1 MLELQSSVVL
11 ILEKPSQAHQLA
23 PLLATRWPGQR
34 VFAIYTLYLG
44 LYEFRYPR
52 GLTFADL
59 PFTRD
64 PAWKERKFDVTPPA
78 LVVEL
83 VNGSVCRT
91 GLEPAQILATAE
103 TIWYGCD
110 PDASGAN
117 AYQVLLTQC
126 LGAESA
132 ALERPAL
139 FLYMLDTA
147 SLQRA
152 LDIPTSTADP
162 LFQTWLN
169 KGEAKRFFDFNYNVN
184 ALALFGE
191 CLRAVGV
198 DTEGYG
204 VSKYSLQ
211 LLYALKGASPL
222 TEAQVLRLMDQW
234 SGTGRYAPSGL
245 GSPAS
250 RSTILEGL
258 IDTGLLE
265 RTERL
270 ISLSGRGN
278 DFLGLLHPDC
288 QDQDLPARMNEWQ
301 SQWPESRGKIERYL
315 RTFFGKQLRFRFYI

>member
-1 MLELQSSVVL
+1 MSERQSSIVL
-11 ILEKPSQAHQLA
+11 VLEKPSQAHKLA
-23 PLLATRWPGQR
+23 PLLATRWLGQR

-52 GLTFADL
+52 GLTFSDL
-59 PFTRD
+59 PYTRD
-64 PAWKERKFDVTPPA
+64 PVWKARKFDVTPPV

-83 VNGSVCRT
+83 VNGDVRKT
-91 GLEPAQILATAE
+91 DLEPAQVLATAE

-139 FLYMLDTA
+139 FLYALDTA
-147 SLQRA
+147 SLQSA
-152 LDIPTSTADP
+152 LDAPSSTADP
-162 LFQTWLN
+162 LFLTWLN

-184 ALALFGE
+184 SLSLFGE
-191 CLRAVGV
+191 CLRDVGV
-198 DTEGYG
+198 DTTGYG
-204 VSKYSLQ
+204 LSKYSLQ
-211 LLYALKGASPL
+211 LLYAFKGASPI
-222 TEAQVLRLMDQW
+222 TEVQVLRLMDEW
-234 SGTGRYAPSGL
+234 PGTGRYGLSGL

-250 RSTILEGL
+250 RAPILLGL
-258 IDTGLLE
+258 IDVGLLE
-265 RTERL
+265 RSEKL
-270 ISLSGRGN
+270 ISLSARGH

-288 QDQDLPARMNEWQ
+288 QDLDLPARLAEWQ

-315 RTFFGKQLRFRFYI
+315 RTFFGKQLRYRSAL

>member
-1 MLELQSSVVL
+1 MSALQSSIVL
-11 ILEKPSQAHQLA
+11 VLEKPSQAHQLA

-59 PFTRD
+59 PYTRD
-64 PAWKERKFDVTPPA
+64 PTWKARKFDVTPPA

-83 VNGSVCRT
+83 VNGEVHKT
-91 GLEPAQILATAE
+91 ALDPAQILATAE
-103 TIWYGCD
+103 TIWFGCD

-132 ALERPAL
+132 AQERPAL
-139 FLYMLDTA
+139 FLHMLDTTSA
-147 SLQRA
+147 ERA
-152 LDIPTSTADP
+152 LDMPTSTADP
-162 LFQTWLN
+162 LFRAWLN
-169 KGEAKRFFDFNYNVN
+169 RGEAKRFFDFNYNVN
-184 ALALFGE
+184 ALALFGA
-191 CLRAVGV
+191 CLRTVGV

-204 VSKYSLQ
+204 LSKYGLQ

-222 TEAQVLRLMDQW
+222 TEAQVFRMMDEW
-234 SGTGRYAPSGL
+234 PGTGRYGLSGL

-250 RSTILEGL
+250 RAPILIGL
-258 IDTGLLE
+258 IDAGLLE
-265 RTERL
+265 RSVKL
-270 ISLSGRGN
+270 ISLSARGH

-288 QDQDLPARMNEWQ
+288 QDLDLPARIAEWQ

-315 RTFFGKQLRFRFYI
+315 RTFFGKQLRFRSVL

>member
-1 MLELQSSVVL
+1 MSDLQSSIVL
-11 ILEKPSQAHQLA
+11 VLEKPSQAHQLA

-59 PFTRD
+59 PYTCD
-64 PAWKERKFDVTPPA
+64 PTWKARKFDVTPTV

-83 VNGSVCRT
+83 VNGDVRKT
-91 GLEPAQILATAE
+91 GLEPAQVLATAE
-103 TIWYGCD
+103 TIWYGCN

-139 FLYMLDTA
+139 FL
-147 SLQRA
+147 RA
-152 LDIPTSTADP
+152 LDTTSLQSALDAPSSTADP
-162 LFQTWLN
+162 LFRTWLN
-169 KGEAKRFFDFNYNVN
+169 RGEAKRFFDFNYNVN
-184 ALALFGE
+184 ALALFGA
-191 CLRAVGV
+191 CLRTVGV

-204 VSKYSLQ
+204 LSKYGLQ

-222 TEAQVLRLMDQW
+222 TEAQVFRMMDQW
-234 SGTGRYAPSGL
+234 PGTGRYGPSGL

-258 IDTGLLE
+258 IEAGLLE

-288 QDQDLPARMNEWQ
+288 QDQDLPGRLNEWQ

-315 RTFFGKQLRFRFYI
+315 RTFFGKQLRFRSIL

>member
-1 MLELQSSVVL
+1 MVDLQSSVVL
-11 ILEKPSQAHQLA
+11 ILEKPSQAHRLA
-23 PLLATRWPGQR
+23 PLLLGRWPGQR

-64 PAWKERKFDVTPPA
+64 PVWKERKFDSTPPA
-78 LVVEL
+78 FVVEL

-91 GLEPAQILATAE
+91 DLDPAQTLAITE
-103 TIWYGCD
+103 TIWFGCD

-139 FLYMLDTA
+139 FMYTLDTA
-147 SLQRA
+147 GLQET
-152 LDIPTSTADP
+152 LDSPMSTADP
-162 LFQTWLN
+162 LFQTWL
-169 KGEAKRFFDFNYNVN
+169 KQGEAKRFFDFNYNVN

-191 CLRAVGV
+191 CLRTVGV

-211 LLYALKGASPL
+211 LLYAFKGASPL
-222 TEAQVLRLMDQW
+222 TEGQVLRMMDEW
-234 SGTGRYAPSGL
+234 PGTGRYGLSGL

-250 RSTILEGL
+250 RAPILLGL
-258 IDTGLLE
+258 IDAGLLE
-265 RTERL
+265 RTERS
-270 ISLSGRGN
+270 ISLSARGH

-288 QDQDLPARMNEWQ
+288 QDQDLPARLAEWQ

-315 RTFFGKQLRFRFYI
+315 RTFFGKQLRFRSAL

>member
-1 MLELQSSVVL
+1 MLDQQSSVVL
-11 ILEKPSQAHQLA
+11 ILEKPFQARQLA
-23 PLLATRWPGQR
+23 PLLSTRWPGQR
-34 VFAIYTLYLG
+34 IFAIYTLYLG

-59 PFTRD
+59 PFTGD
-64 PAWKERKFDVTPPA
+64 PTWKKRKFDVTPPA

-91 GLEPAQILATAE
+91 DLEPAQVLATAE
-103 TIWYGCD
+103 TIWFGCE

-139 FLYMLDTA
+139 FLYMQDTA
-147 SLQRA
+147 SLEKA
-152 LDIPTSTADP
+152 MDAPTSTANP
-162 LFQTWLN
+162 VFQSWLN
-169 KGEAKRFFDFNYNVN
+169 QGEAKRFFDFNYNVN

-191 CLRAVGV
+191 CLRKVGV

-204 VSKYSLQ
+204 VSKFSLQ
-211 LLYALKGASPL
+211 LLYALKRASQL
-222 TEAQVLRLMDQW
+222 TESQVFRLMDQW
-234 SGTGRYAPSGL
+234 SGTGRYAVSTL

-250 RSTILEGL
+250 RSTILQGL
-258 IDTGLLE
+258 IDKGLLE
-265 RTERL
+265 RIEPLIRL
-270 ISLSGRGN
+270 SSRGN

-288 QDQDLPARMNEWQ
+288 QDQDLPARLNEWQ

-315 RTFFGKQLRFRFYI
+315 RTLFGKQLRFRSTL